1 MDDSGSSIMTI
12 YEDDLRT
19 LIIPKPGTF
28 PSQLIVGYSP
38 FTSSSGDIELPVV
51 KIEAAVFWNGEEVAP
66 FTEIQCALF
75 EGKKTSWNSPRLSGP
90 LLRHRIF
97 TATAPDRRP
106 ELYLSD
112 DRDELDDALLDPD
125 ISLAGGPP
133 DLQLLSSPSG
143 TPSP

>member
-1 MDDSGSSIMTI
+1 MLTI

-19 LIIPKPGTF
+19 LIIPKPATI

-38 FTSSSGDIELPVV
+38 FTSSNGGIELPVV
-51 KIEAAVFWNGEEVAP
+51 KIEAGVFWNGEEVAP

-106 ELYLSD
+106 ELYLSN
-112 DRDELDDALLDPD
+112 DRDELYGVLPDPD
-125 ISLAGGPP
+125 VSLAGGPP
-133 DLQLLSSPSG
+133 DLQLLSSPTG
-143 TPSP
+143 TSSP